1 MLELSHIWFRSTDD
15 LSLQSRV
22 YSPERQAPSSV
33 ALANTPQQKEL
44 HLTSTSK
51 KATVARR
58 AATQQYEQA
67 SVDLDHLTA
76 SHTFCAWT
84 RFNLPERDL
93 LRLRDLNSVQL
104 ELCRVSSCGSKF
116 GPASRWCSCSC
127 TSLCQCQ
134 LGSCQPKD
142 ARVAGLGCDYS
153 QQTNGWEIYR
163 YPAAT

>member
-67 SVDLDHLTA
+67 SVDQDHLTSILSK
-76 SHTFCAWT
+76 SHLLCLESCRLHRSTSSFTFSSWVMRAKLATATPVEPCQSLHRQT
-84 RFNLPERDL
+84 RQTLITCSQATL
-93 LRLRDLNSVQL
+93 VMRL
-104 ELCRVSSCGSKF
+104 K
-116 GPASRWCSCSC
+116 
-127 TSLCQCQ
+127 
-134 LGSCQPKD
+134 
-142 ARVAGLGCDYS
+142 GCM
-153 QQTNGWEIYR
+153 N
-163 YPAAT
+163 